1 MNILSEDG
9 LRTLISTIKAYVK
22 EKIPTKTSQLTN
34 DSNYITDANLTP
46 YAKTVDV
53 DTKLSTKA
61 DKNVSKYLTVAAN
74 GWVHDSDGLY
84 SISLP
89 MPPEYGLTSTDDI
102 VIDIDISETENL
114 TPEGV
119 KRCQNEWAKI
129 VQGYTRDDRIALW
142 ATSPPT
148 MPLTVRVRKL

>member
-9 LRTLISTIKAYVK
+9 LRTLISTIKAFVK
-22 EKIPTKTSQLTN
+22 EKMPTKTSQLTN
-34 DSNYITDANLTP
+34 DSNYITDANLAP

-53 DTKLSTKA
+53 DAKLSTKA
-61 DKNVSKYLTVAAN
+61 DKNVTKYLTVPAS

-84 SISLP
+84 KISLP
-89 MPPEYGLTSTDDI
+89 MPAGYGLTSTDAV

-129 VQGYTRDDRIALW
+129 VQGYTRDDRIELW

-148 MPLTVRVRKL
+148 IALTVQVRKL